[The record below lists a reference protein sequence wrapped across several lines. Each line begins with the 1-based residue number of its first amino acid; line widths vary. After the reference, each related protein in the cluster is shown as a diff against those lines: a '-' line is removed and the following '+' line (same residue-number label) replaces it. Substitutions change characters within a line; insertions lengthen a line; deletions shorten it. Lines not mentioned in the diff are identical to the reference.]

1 MKIKILFLLIFFSQ
15 NLKAQY
21 EFKGLKQSS
30 PKDEGVNFLVDDIV
44 LLGTDDS
51 FIFKSTAAGRIAWY
65 KNIYIKNVYQ
75 ADYGLYNTTHNDKYY
90 VSTSGNFQKGG
101 IELFD
106 LNSGTLL
113 DSIKNKN
120 HTAFKAVCFNKS
132 GNLIYAVDDWGF
144 LQILDL
150 AKMKI
155 TFKKKISNIDTWS
168 INISNNDSVL
178 YIGTAR
184 SIILYSIFSKKVV
197 KEIKGFHSEVT
208 SLIFSSHGDY
218 FATISNFDTIQ
229 VFNND
234 GNLFRKICTNDT
246 SIYSI
251 TFDPGGN
258 IIYFSP
264 NGQIVEY
271 CNYKQGN
278 SIDTVKGDIT
288 SFMDSK
294 NDKVLYISYPNPNP
308 LNGDENLY
316 LTTLDGYLFEY
327 WFCRKWSDC
336 HVVTK

>member
-21 EFKGLKQSS
+21 EFQGLKQSS

-51 FIFKSTAAGRIAWY
+51 FILKSTAAGRITWY
-65 KNIYIKNVYQ
+65 KSIYIKNVYQ